1 MIRFL
6 AGQVIDKDARSLV
19 LQTNGVGYLV
29 TTPET
34 LAALLGQ
41 DLSLWIHT
49 HVREDTLALYGFAA
63 KEDLAFFE
71 LLITVNGI
79 GPKMAMEIMNE
90 PAAVIQNAIL
100 SGNLPALTK
109 ISGVGKKLAERLV
122 LELKNKVVPT
132 EASFINPKNN
142 ASGVADEDAVA
153 ALESLGYKRHHI
165 QKVFGELN
173 EELSTEELIR
183 VFLQKA

>member
-1 MIRFL
+1 MIRL
-6 AGQVIDKDARSLV
+6 LQGQIHSRDERSVILLV
-19 LQTNGVGYLV
+19 NGVGYHV
-29 TTPET
+29 TVPSAFQAEVSAPQT
-34 LAALLGQ
+34 LY
-41 DLSLWIHT
+41 IHT

-63 KEDLAFFE
+63 KEELAFFE

-90 PAAVIQNAIL
+90 PFAVIQNAIF
-100 SGNLPALTK
+100 SGNLATLTR

-122 LELKNKVVPT
+122 LELKGKITPVDGSPEPTKSFVGKV
-132 EASFINPKNN
+132 
-142 ASGVADEDAVA
+142 DEDAVA

-173 EELSTEELIR
+173 EELTTEELIR
-183 VFLQKA
+183 VFLQRA

>member
-6 AGQVIDKDARSLV
+6 TGQIIDKEARSLV

-34 LAALLGQ
+34 LTALPGQ

-49 HVREDTLALYGFAA
+49 HVREDTLALYGFAG
-63 KEDLAFFE
+63 KEDLSFFE

-122 LELKNKVVPT
+122 LELKGKVVPGDIST
-132 EASFINPKNN
+132 LNVKTATT
-142 ASGVADEDAVA
+142 GLTDEDAVA

-173 EELSTEELIR
+173 EELTTEELIR

>member
-6 AGQVIDKDARSLV
+6 TGTVLDKEPRSLI
-19 LQTNGVGYLV
+19 LLTNGVGYLV

-34 LAALLGQ
+34 LTALPGQ

-49 HVREDTLALYGFAA
+49 HVREDTLALYGFGS

-90 PAAVIQNAIL
+90 PAAAIQNAIL
-100 SGNLPALTK
+100 SGNIAALTK

-122 LELKNKVVPT
+122 LELKNKVVPGDSST
-132 EASFINPKNN
+132 LSSKPSS
-142 ASGVADEDAVA
+142 SGLKDEDAVA

-173 EELSTEELIR
+173 EELTTEELIR
-183 VFLQKA
+183 VFLQRA